1 MGEVERVQSVASIG
15 DGKGTGEEYEKK
27 NPSACPVTSI
37 SGYKHTI
44 RKQ

>member
-27 NPSACPVTSI
+27 ILV
-37 SGYKHTI
+37 HVL
-44 RKQ
+44 